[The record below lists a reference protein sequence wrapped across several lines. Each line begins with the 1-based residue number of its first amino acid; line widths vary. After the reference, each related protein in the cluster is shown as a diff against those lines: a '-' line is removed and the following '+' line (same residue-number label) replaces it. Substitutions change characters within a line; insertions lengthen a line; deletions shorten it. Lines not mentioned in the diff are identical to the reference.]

1 MVVAGRP
8 WVGVST
14 TPVVA
19 VVEDCMG
26 NGPLLLLLVVVVVV
40 VGGAPMVEPPLA
52 LLLPIKVEAARDV
65 RNTVESFVWWDCEVR
80 WS

>member
-14 TPVVA
+14 MPVVA

-26 NGPLLLLLVVVVVV
+26 NGPLLLLLVVV
-40 VGGAPMVEPPLA
+40 GGAPIVEPPLA